1 MIDRRKFLGGAGA
14 LGASL
19 LIPQI
24 GHATDNDFWVRDR
37 ELWVRRARPRR
48 ELEEFRVVYWS
59 GGRFDANN
67 YVRLCYLFRD
77 SSEDVVAEIDPRLF
91 HLLFG
96 LQRWVQLETGRLL
109 PIDLTSG
116 YRTPEHNS
124 TLIAEGA
131 SPTSEH
137 LNGRAAD
144 IKIPGVP
151 PSSVVSMARF
161 FEMGGVGIYKSFT
174 HVDVGRVHA
183 FIGRR
188 PRR

>member
-1 MIDRRKFLGGAGA
+1 MDRRAFLAGA
-14 LGASL
+14 TAIGASQ

-24 GHATDNDFWVRDR
+24 GHATDNDFWIRDR
-37 ELWVRRARPRR
+37 ELWVRRDRPGR

-59 GGRFDANN
+59 GGRFDPNN

-77 SSEDVVAEIDPRLF
+77 SKEDVVAEIDPRLF
-91 HLLFG
+91 NLLFG
-96 LQRWVQLETGRLL
+96 LQRWVQLVTGRLL

-116 YRTPEHNS
+116 FRTPQHNAS
-124 TLIAEGA
+124 LIKEGA

-144 IKIPGVP
+144 IKIPSVAP
-151 PSSVVSMARF
+151 AAVVSMARF
-161 FEMGGVGIYKSFT
+161 FEMGGVGIYNSFT

-183 FIGRR
+183 FVGRR